1 MHRSTT
7 GFISIILL
15 LLGSMLM
22 LIKGFGFI
30 SSKYAIVA
38 GVVCF
43 IVSMFLEGIFKKII
57 GVKSEQRWKSRKNT
71 KHK

>member
-1 MHRSTT
+1 MEMDEMHRSTT

-38 GVVCF
+38 GVLCF
-43 IVSMFLEGIFKKII
+43 IISVFIEILLNNQFNDIL
-57 GVKSEQRWKSRKNT
+57 
-71 KHK
+71 

>member
-38 GVVCF
+38 GVLCF
-43 IVSMFLEGIFKKII
+43 IISVFIEILLNNQFNDIL
-57 GVKSEQRWKSRKNT
+57 
-71 KHK
+71 

>member
-22 LIKGFGFI
+22 LMLIKGFGFI

-38 GVVCF
+38 GVLCF
-43 IVSMFLEGIFKKII
+43 IISVFIEILLNNQFNDIL
-57 GVKSEQRWKSRKNT
+57 
-71 KHK
+71 